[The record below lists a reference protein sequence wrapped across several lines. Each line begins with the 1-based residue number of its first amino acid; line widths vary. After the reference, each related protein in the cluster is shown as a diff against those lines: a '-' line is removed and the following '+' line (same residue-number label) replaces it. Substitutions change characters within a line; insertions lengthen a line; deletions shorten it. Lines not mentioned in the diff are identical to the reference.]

1 MVGEGVL
8 EGLFQEGLH
17 VDGIKLVGVTVVE
30 PDEFNPLSDEPV
42 ERLGLDPSGVGF
54 FEDRPVG
61 NDLEKSRSM
70 NPAEKTFPPVY
81 PFIDWLSKIIV
92 RKEIQGYY
100 PLSLY
105 FISYIC
111 IIF

>member
-1 MVGEGVL
+1 MIQTVRKKHEVMEL
-8 EGLFQEGLH
+8 WSLSP
-17 VDGIKLVGVTVVE
+17 KL
-30 PDEFNPLSDEPV
+30 LSDEPV
-42 ERLGLDPSGVGF
+42 ERLGLDPPGVGF